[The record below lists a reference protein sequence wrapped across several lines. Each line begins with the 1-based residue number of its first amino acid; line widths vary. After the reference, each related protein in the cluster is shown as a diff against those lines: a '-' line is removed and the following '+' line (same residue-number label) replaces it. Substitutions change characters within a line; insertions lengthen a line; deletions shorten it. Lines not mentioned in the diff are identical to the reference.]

1 MTHMM
6 FRDRRRAGMGDAPT
20 SAISPRALAELARA
34 GSSILR
40 QPSMRIAFEV
50 HHVRDRPGY
59 LHDVLR
65 GKYAVGVATAD
76 PPRFVEAIASAA
88 YGVGVIVGTRT
99 LEPESEL
106 LVSHKEHT
114 PATAYPLDGRSAG
127 YLFHGTAVPNVSFV
141 QESGPVFEGL
151 ISIEVDPVSLQYRH
165 CRAIRAVIEEI
176 SEVAAE
182 VAGAPIL
189 SLQSPAQLP
198 VHSYIGDDAVVH
210 HTDWPRSSALAV
222 RFSIGLDQPSAALRL
237 RVADAFAEFCAQRG
251 FGLWLADLRPG
262 YRTGNWFAI
271 CRHDKNLVRTAFDGA
286 LDPKG
291 ASKVYSCLPI
301 TLVGPAR
308 VGATHAILQ
317 ALSEYPRVGVV
328 ACTEAIIED
337 IAFIHLQL
345 TVTGVPN
352 SRLGGLNASLDEVR
366 SVGDDPSVLLPRV
379 LPLLVNAGAPGPAGK
394 VSQRSAAGIVDY
406 QMIMGPAFPLEPSLG
421 ENRRALWVSWEVEG
435 REAQL
440 RFPFLALCSALEDL
454 GFIPTGDQGD
464 AHPNMSPN
472 VEYLICRYMGNSV
485 LRGKGKLSFPSEL
498 VYSGSEDADRQA
510 KLTSLSARV
519 EGAWRDRLDKSY
531 RARELT
537 VSWREYW
544 LGHWSLPLD

>member
-1 MTHMM
+1 MTHMT
-6 FRDRRRAGMGDAPT
+6 FRDLRRVGPGDVPA

-34 GSSILR
+34 GSSMLR
-40 QPSMRIAFEV
+40 QPTMRVAFEV

-59 LHDVLR
+59 LCDVLR
-65 GKYAVGVATAD
+65 GKHAVGAVSAD

-88 YGVGVIVGTRT
+88 YGVGVIIGTRT

-114 PATAYPLDGRSAG
+114 PATAFPLDGRSAG

-151 ISIEVDPVSLQYRH
+151 ISIEVEPVSIQYRH

-198 VHSYIGDDAVVH
+198 VHRSVGDDVIVH
-210 HTDWPRSSALAV
+210 QTDWPRSSALAV
-222 RFSIGLDQPSAALRL
+222 RFSIGLDQPSASLRL

-271 CRHDKNLVRTAFDGA
+271 CRHDRNLVRTVFDGA
-286 LDPKG
+286 MDPKG
-291 ASKVYSCLPI
+291 ASRVYSCLPV

-317 ALSEYPRVGVV
+317 LLSEYPQVGVV
-328 ACTEAIIED
+328 ACTETIIED

-345 TVTGVPN
+345 TVNGVPS
-352 SRLGGLNASLDEVR
+352 SRLAGLNASLDEVR
-366 SVGDDPSVLLPRV
+366 STGDDPSALLPRV
-379 LPLLVNAGAPGPAGK
+379 LPLLVNAGGPSPAGP
-394 VSQRSAAGIVDY
+394 RSAPGIVDY
-406 QMIMGPAFPLEPSLG
+406 QMIMGSAFPLESALG

-435 REAQL
+435 RETQL
-440 RFPFLALCSALEDL
+440 RFPFLALYSAFEDL
-454 GFIPTGDQGD
+454 GFVGVRDDGDS
-464 AHPNMSPN
+464 HPNMSPN

-485 LRGKGKLSFPSEL
+485 LRGKGKLSFPPELAYSSSEHT
-498 VYSGSEDADRQA
+498 DRQA

-519 EGAWRDRLDKSY
+519 EAAWRDRLDKSY